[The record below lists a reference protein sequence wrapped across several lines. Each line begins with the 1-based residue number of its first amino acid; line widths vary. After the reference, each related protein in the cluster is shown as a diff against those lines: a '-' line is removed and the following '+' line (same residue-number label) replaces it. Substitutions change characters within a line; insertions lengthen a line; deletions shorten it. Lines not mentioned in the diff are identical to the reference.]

1 MSANDPS
8 QPVHL
13 SPMAVHRRLQSGLA
27 EAVVSR
33 AGIRHEGL
41 NAFLRQSLAG
51 TDPAKGAL
59 VSEQLFQAAPGYVS
73 SGKSPHQL
81 SALLHPRTIEA
92 ITQTPDAALRFD
104 YPAYAHQLK
113 TWELLS
119 GTDPQSVLVSSG
131 TGSGKTE
138 CFLVPMLDD
147 LVRSSEAEGQLT
159 GVRALMLYPLNALI
173 ASQEKRLTAW
183 TKPLVGDV
191 RFALY
196 NGLMGTARKSSRD
209 KAEHEIPH
217 QVLYR
222 ETLRA
227 NPPPI
232 LVTNQTMLEY
242 MTIRREDR
250 PILDA
255 SRGKLRWIVIDEAH
269 SYIGS
274 AAAELSLLLRRVMN
288 AFDVTPDQVR
298 FVATS
303 ATIGSADD
311 AEAVASLQRFLSDIA
326 GVPLERTHVV
336 IGKPQPVDISKVLTA
351 SDDPAARQVAELLE
365 KRPQTISAL
374 SSVTTA
380 AEKIL
385 LDLSAHNAN
394 EAKPIL
400 PMRAHSFTRAIPGL
414 WSCINPGCSGEAK
427 PAGWPFGPLLFE
439 QRDSCPHCQS
449 MVFEVQS
456 CADCGEPYLPADD
469 MGDRLLPRRSAQDAD
484 EFRENSYRDQ
494 DHDDA
499 ESEVEEQQSEA
510 IGHPRL
516 IAINPQTSST
526 PVGFDVASGEFSDG
540 TGHFHLSQLYEGR
553 CPACLGNKRHGRPAM
568 LPFRFGTPFLT
579 QNAAPIL
586 LEGVSPH
593 QADHALPFDG
603 RQLISFSDSR
613 QGTARFA
620 ANIETTGERGFVRGF
635 IYHAVQKAAQGA
647 ALSDE
652 AREDLLKKR
661 AKLASFVEEMP
672 SFKDDI
678 AKIDAELKG
687 AGGSGIPWKDLV
699 SALASEPTIG
709 MMAKVWDLDRSE
721 RFHDNREALARFMLL
736 REMARRPRNA
746 NAMET
751 LGLARLRFPDIER
764 IGKDKLPEIVAA
776 KGYGIE
782 DWRDFL
788 YFLIDYLRG
797 QFAVDIDDGDARW
810 MPGRAR
816 PRSIIGPDQPP
827 GAKRD
832 LVWPSVN
839 TKGRQ
844 TDSVL
849 LLATALTLDLSSA
862 KDRHDINQ
870 LLRTAWDH
878 LTPLLA
884 GVGGT
889 FSLRLEK
896 AAEIEAVAKA
906 WQCPLTRRVLPRL
919 MFGRSPN
926 LVSSG
931 IGRFDGKM
939 VTEVEFP
946 KLPQSRPLSSQAKQ
960 QLTAWLAE
968 NEAVATLRG
977 AHLWTDIHDQAA
989 LATPYLRA
997 EEHSAQQPPHRLRDF
1012 EEQFKQGD
1020 INLLACSTT
1029 MEMGVDIGSIEAVLM
1044 TNVPPSIANYNQ
1056 RAGRAGRR
1064 GQGFSTSLT
1073 IARNTPLELETFADP
1088 ASYLA
1093 RKLASPRV
1101 SLDSDRIAQRHAN
1114 AYLLAQWFREV
1125 DGEFART
1132 KTGDFFGCRA
1142 DLQAFEGLPPVDA
1155 FCEWIRLPTTAASTD
1170 AGLKRLLKSTGL
1182 EFDTE
1187 IREHTAVMFEQE
1199 TANFQRT
1206 WQRLKRDAEALDGPA
1221 KKAIEFQARR
1231 LCKEFLLKE
1240 LANRS
1245 LIPGSGFPTSVVPFD
1260 TLCAETQKAQERHRS
1275 DEEGVRD
1282 RRYEC
1287 PTRNADIAIREYA
1300 PGAEVVVDGLVWKS
1314 AGVTLNWL
1322 SPIDSGQR
1330 EPQNLRWAWWCN
1342 QCGGAGSDHQMPECC
1357 DHCGDPNVKTEQFL
1371 EPAGFRVD
1379 WNAQPHAD
1387 TDQAVYIEPKS
1398 PKVSVGDALWQ
1409 PLLQPESGRIRASH
1423 DGYIYHHSRG
1433 PNDRGYEICLECG
1446 RAGEASTDALKDHW
1460 PLTPRDKKAI
1470 DRCPGNDQGYA
1481 ITRALAFG
1489 HEVLTDVVELQ
1500 LPGLATDGAA
1510 WALGAALRE
1519 SLARWLG
1526 IEPREL
1532 GISVTAR
1539 DGQLGRKTPSFYLFD
1554 EASGGAGYAPRL
1566 LDDIHHV
1573 FERASHVLDCPKECE
1588 MGCSACVLAPDLY
1601 KQQGRLDRRAALSSV
1616 RAFLEKNAELPAED
1630 RAVADAKA
1638 VSDAANTILLR
1649 ARSGDSVTAFLP
1661 EAFDLAELSS
1671 VKMRSFFSS
1680 ASARGVPVTL
1690 VLSRKSFDNLAEVE
1704 RRFFR
1709 DAAVR
1714 NDFRLGLGQAESGPF
1729 GNHRIAELIS
1739 AGGATAFFSRDAN
1752 ALQPGER
1759 WGVGETHAVVAGSI
1773 NPPTSFT
1780 VIAADDLE
1788 RQIAPGDKVEVML
1801 GFGQCPVG
1809 QFGKRFGAKLKQH
1822 MEAAGIWRP
1831 GQLVRISYS
1840 DRYLNA
1846 PLPMLL
1852 FLRTCEALS
1861 VELKGGDTVEVDVV
1875 VQPLKKDRVPYRIF
1889 NDWDH
1894 EGDREE
1900 VAQILGEKFG
1910 LDVALEVTNDAMH
1923 GRKLELEYT
1932 DGTKAIVL
1940 LDQGFGYWRIAG
1952 NSPRHNFSAGPAVQ
1966 ASDLSWSNAAVSG
1979 TGESY
1984 FAVTK
1989 Q

>member
-1 MSANDPS
+1 MAASNTSPFS
-8 QPVHL
+8 RS
-13 SPMAVHRRLQSGLA
+13 SPMEVHQRLRTGLA
-27 EAVVSR
+27 EAIVSR

-41 NAFLRQSLAG
+41 NAFLRRNLAG
-51 TDPAKGAL
+51 AEPAKGGL
-59 VSEQLFQAAPGYVS
+59 LSEQLFQAAPGYVS
-73 SGKSPHQL
+73 SGKRPDQL
-81 SALLHPRTIEA
+81 QTLLHARTIDA
-92 ITQTPDAALRFD
+92 ITQTSVADLRFD
-104 YPAYAHQLK
+104 YPAYTHQLE
-113 TWELLS
+113 TWQLLS
-119 GTDPQSVLVSSG
+119 ADDPQSVLVSSG

-147 LVRSSEAEGQLT
+147 LVRETETEGALT

-183 TKPLVGDV
+183 TKPLRGDV

-196 NGLMGTARKSSRD
+196 NGLMGTARKSNRD

-250 PILDA
+250 PILEA

-311 AEAVASLQRFLSDIA
+311 EKAREDLQRFLADIA
-326 GVPLERTHVV
+326 GVPLDRAHVV
-336 IGKPQPVDISKVLTA
+336 VGKPQPVDLSKVLTA
-351 SDDPAARQVAELLE
+351 SDDPAAQTIAEKLE
-365 KRPQTISAL
+365 REPQTLASLRTLAPN
-374 SSVTTA
+374 
-380 AEKIL
+380 AEQIL
-385 LDLSAHNAN
+385 LDLSAHNAS
-394 EAKPIL
+394 EAKPVL

-414 WSCINPGCSGEAK
+414 WTCINPACSGDMRAQD
-427 PAGWPFGPLLFE
+427 WPFGTILFE
-439 QRDSCPHCQS
+439 QRDQCPHCQS
-449 MVFEVQS
+449 MVFEIQN
-456 CADCGEPYLPADD
+456 CLDCGEPFLPADD
-469 MGDRLLPRRSAQDAD
+469 LGDRIQPRGSDHDAD
-484 EFRENSYRDQ
+484 EFREDSYRER
-494 DHDDA
+494 DHDDDD
-499 ESEVEEQQSEA
+499 EEEQHEG

-516 IAINPQTSST
+516 IAINPKPDAKAT
-526 PVGFDVASGEFSDG
+526 GFDVTSGEFTGES
-540 TGHFHLSQLYEGR
+540 GHFHLTQLDEGR
-553 CPACLGNKRHGRPAM
+553 CPSCLGNKRRGRPAVF
-568 LPFRFGTPFLT
+568 PFRFGTPFLT

-586 LEGVSPH
+586 LEGVSAQ

-620 ANIETTGERGFVRGF
+620 ANIETNGERGFVRGF
-635 IYHAVQKAAQGA
+635 IYHAVQKAAQGDDLTEERKEELLSKRA
-647 ALSDE
+647 AL
-652 AREDLLKKR
+652 AGLV
-661 AKLASFVEEMP
+661 AEMP
-672 SFKDDI
+672 AFRDDI
-678 AKIDAELKG
+678 AKIDAELGGG
-687 AGGSGIPWKDLV
+687 AAAGVRWTDLV
-699 SALASEPTIG
+699 SALAAEPAIG

-736 REMARRPRNA
+736 RELARRPRNA

-764 IGKDKLPEIVAA
+764 IGQNKLPQTVAQ
-776 KGYGIE
+776 KGYSIE

-788 YFLIDYLRG
+788 YYMVDYLRG
-797 QFAVDIDDGDARW
+797 QFALEVDDGDARW

-816 PRSIIGPDQPP
+816 PRNVIGPDQPP

-832 LVWPSVN
+832 LSWPTVN
-839 TKGRQ
+839 SKGRQ
-844 TDSVL
+844 PDSIL
-849 LLATALTLDLSSA
+849 LLAAALNLDLSA
-862 KDRHDINQ
+862 ERGRHEINQ
-870 LLRTAWDH
+870 LMRAAWVQ
-878 LTPLLA
+878 LAPLLS

-889 FSLRLEK
+889 YSLRLEK
-896 AAEIEAVAKA
+896 TAEIEAVGKA

-919 MFGRSPN
+919 VFGRSPN
-926 LVSSG
+926 LVSA
-931 IGRFDGKM
+931 GKM
-939 VTEVEFP
+939 FASQSAGELEFP
-946 KLPQSRPLSSQAKQ
+946 RLPQTRPLLSVERQEIA
-960 QLTAWLAE
+960 AWLAADE
-968 NEAVATLRG
+968 KVSVLRERG
-977 AHLWTDIHDQAA
+977 IWMNWHDQAA

-997 EEHSAQQPPHRLRDF
+997 EEHSAQQPPQRLRDF
-1012 EEQFKQGD
+1012 EEQFKAGD

-1073 IARNTPLELETFADP
+1073 IARNTPLDLETFADP
-1088 ASYLA
+1088 AGYLR

-1132 KTGDFFGCRA
+1132 KTGDFFGCRS
-1142 DLQAFEGLPPVDA
+1142 DLRPFEGLAPVDA
-1155 FCEWIRLPTTAASTD
+1155 FCEWLGLPTTASDTEK
-1170 AGLKRLLKSTGL
+1170 GLQRLLRGTGL
-1182 EFDTE
+1182 EYDTE
-1187 IREHTAVMFEQE
+1187 IRQHSAEMFAEE
-1199 TANFQRT
+1199 TANFRRT
-1206 WQRLKRDAEALDGPA
+1206 WQRLKADADALDGPA

-1260 TLCAETQKAQERHRS
+1260 TLCAETQKAQERNRS
-1275 DEEGVRD
+1275 DEEGARD

-1330 EPQNLRWAWWCN
+1330 EPQNLRWAWWCAH
-1342 QCGGAGSDHQMPECC
+1342 CGGAGSDHQMPDHC
-1357 DHCGDPNVKTEQFL
+1357 DHCGERNITIEQFL

-1423 DGYIYHHSRG
+1423 EGYIYHHSRG
-1433 PNDRGYEICLECG
+1433 PNDKGYEICLECG
-1446 RAGEASTDALKDHW
+1446 RAGDAGTDALKDHR
-1460 PLTPRDKKAI
+1460 PLTPRDKRAI
-1470 DRCPGNDQGYA
+1470 DRCPGNDEGYA
-1481 ITRALAFG
+1481 ITGALALG
-1489 HEVLTDVVELQ
+1489 HEVLTDVVEVQ
-1500 LPGLATDGAA
+1500 LPGLESDGAA

-1532 GISVTAR
+1532 GISVAAR
-1539 DGQLGRKTPSFYLFD
+1539 GGKLGRKAPSVYLFD

-1566 LDDIHHV
+1566 LDDLYHV
-1573 FERASHVLDCPKECE
+1573 FDRAAHVLDCPKECE
-1588 MGCSACVLAPDLY
+1588 MGCSACVLAADLY
-1601 KQQGRLDRRAALSSV
+1601 KQQGRLDRRSALAAV
-1616 RAFLEKNAELPAED
+1616 RAFLETNAELPEQD
-1630 RAVADAKA
+1630 RAVADARA
-1638 VSDAANTILLR
+1638 INDAANTILLR
-1649 ARSGDSVTAFLP
+1649 ARSGDSISIFLP
-1661 EAFDLAELSS
+1661 ATFDLAQLTST
-1671 VKMRSFFSS
+1671 KMRSFFSA

-1690 VLSRKSFDNLAEVE
+1690 VFDPKSFVILEEVE
-1704 RRFFR
+1704 RKFLRDTSVRFEF
-1709 DAAVR
+1709 ALA
-1714 NDFRLGLGQAESGPF
+1714 LGTVENGPF
-1729 GNHRIAELIS
+1729 ESKRLAELVS
-1739 AGGATAFFSRDAN
+1739 TDRVTGFFSRDVN
-1752 ALQPGER
+1752 AAQPGER
-1759 WGVGETHAVVAGSI
+1759 WGVGDTHAVVAGTLDA
-1773 NPPTSFT
+1773 PTPISP
-1780 VIAADDLE
+1780 ISPDDLE
-1788 RQIAPGDKVEVML
+1788 RQVAAGDQVELMQ

-1809 QFGKRFGAKLKQH
+1809 QFGKRFGVKLKQQ
-1822 MEAAGIWRP
+1822 MEAAGVWKP
-1831 GQLVRISYS
+1831 SSLVRIAYT

-1861 VELKGGDTVEVDVV
+1861 ADLKADSPVEVDIL
-1875 VQPLKKDRVPYRIF
+1875 VQPLKKDRPPHKIF
-1889 NDWDH
+1889 HDWEYED
-1894 EGDREE
+1894 DRAE
-1900 VAQILGEKFG
+1900 VAELLGEKFG
-1910 LDVALEVTNDAMH
+1910 LDVELQVTENSDH
-1923 GRKLELEYT
+1923 GRKLELEYA
-1932 DGTKAIVL
+1932 DGEKVLVL
-1940 LDQGFGYWRIAG
+1940 LDQGFGYWRVAG
-1952 NSPRHNFSAGPAVQ
+1952 SPPRHDFRSAPAAQ
-1966 ASDLSWSNAAVSG
+1966 ASELMRSSTAVCG
-1979 TGESY
+1979 VGESY
-1984 FAVTK
+1984 YAVKRVTK
-1989 Q
+1989 

>member
-1 MSANDPS
+1 MPEIEPN
-8 QPVHL
+8 QLKRL
-13 SPMAVHRRLQSGLA
+13 SPMDVHRRLRSGLS

-41 NAFLRQSLAG
+41 NAFLRRSLADA
-51 TDPAKGAL
+51 DPAKGGL
-59 VSEQLFQAAPGYVS
+59 LSDQLFQAAPGYVS
-73 SGKSPHQL
+73 SEKRPDEL

-92 ITQTPDAALRFD
+92 ITKTPDVDLRFD

-119 GTDPQSVLVSSG
+119 SDDPQSVLVSSG

-147 LVRSSEAEGQLT
+147 LVRESEGAGPLT

-183 TKPLVGDV
+183 TKPLGSDV

-196 NGLMGTARKSSRD
+196 NGLMGTARKVNRE

-255 SRGKLRWIVIDEAH
+255 SQGQLRWIIIDEAH

-311 AEAVASLQRFLSDIA
+311 AEAIASLQRFLADIA
-326 GVPLERTHVV
+326 GVPLERAHVV
-336 IGKPQPVDISKVLTA
+336 IGKPQPVDLSKVLSS
-351 SDDPAARQVAELLE
+351 SDDPAARSVAEKLE
-365 KRPQTISAL
+365 REPQTL
-374 SSVTTA
+374 SSLKVTA
-380 AEKIL
+380 SEAEKIL
-385 LDLSAHNAN
+385 LDLSAHNAS
-394 EAKPIL
+394 AKKPML

-414 WSCINPGCSGEAK
+414 WTCINSDCSGDQRPEN
-427 PAGWPFGPLLFE
+427 WPFGPVLFE
-439 QRDSCPHCQS
+439 QRDNCPTCDA
-449 MVFEVQS
+449 MVFEIQN
-456 CADCGEPYLPADD
+456 CLDCGEPFLPADD
-469 MGDRLLPRRSAQDAD
+469 LGDKIAPRGSGHDAD
-484 EFRENSYRDQ
+484 QFREDSYRDQ
-494 DHDDA
+494 DHD
-499 ESEVEEQQSEA
+499 EEEGEQDTGG

-516 IAINPQTSST
+516 IAINANPDATAT
-526 PVGFDVASGEFSDG
+526 AFDVASGEF
-540 TGHFHLSQLYEGR
+540 TGEAGKFHLTQLNEGR
-553 CPACLGNKRHGRPAM
+553 CPSCMGSKRRGRPAIF
-568 LPFRFGTPFLT
+568 PFRFGTPFLT

-586 LEGVSPH
+586 LEGVSPNEK
-593 QADHALPFDG
+593 AGHALPFDG

-620 ANIETTGERGFVRGF
+620 ANIETNGERGFVRGF
-635 IYHAVQKAAQGA
+635 IYHAAQKAAQGA
-647 ALSDE
+647 GLSAGE
-652 AREDLLKKR
+652 RQKLVEKR
-661 AKLASFVEEMP
+661 AVLAGLVNEMP
-672 SFKDDI
+672 AFKDDI
-678 AKIDAELKG
+678 AKIDAELSG
-687 AGGSGIPWKDLV
+687 AGGAGIPWMDLV
-699 SALASEPTIG
+699 SALASEPAIT
-709 MMAKVWDLDRSE
+709 MMARVWDVERSDRY
-721 RFHDNREALARFMLL
+721 HNDHQALARFMIL
-736 REMARRPRNA
+736 RELARRPRNA
-746 NAMET
+746 NAIET

-764 IGKDKLPEIVAA
+764 IGNEKLPQAVAE
-776 KGYGIE
+776 KGYAIE

-788 YFLIDYLRG
+788 YYLVDYLRG
-797 QFAVDIDDGDARW
+797 QFALDVDEADARW

-816 PRSIIGPDQPP
+816 PRNVIGPDQPP

-832 LVWPSVN
+832 LSWPSVN

-844 TDSVL
+844 PDAVL
-849 LLATALTLDLSSA
+849 LLAAALQLDLSA
-862 KDRHDINQ
+862 ARDRNEINQ
-870 LLRTAWDH
+870 LLALAWDH
-878 LTPLLA
+878 LSPVLS

-889 FSLRLEK
+889 FRLRLEK
-896 AAEIEAVAKA
+896 SAEIEAVAQA
-906 WQCPLTRRVLPRL
+906 WRCPLTRRVLPRL
-919 MFGRSPN
+919 VFGRSPN
-926 LVSSG
+926 LANGSG
-931 IGRFDGKM
+931 AFDGASISQI
-939 VTEVEFP
+939 EFP
-946 KLPQSRPLSSQAKQ
+946 QLPYTRPLTSSAKNE
-960 QLTAWLAE
+960 LTNWLTE
-968 NEAVATLRG
+968 NELVLSLREQ
-977 AHLWTDIHDQAA
+977 HLWTNWNDQAA
-989 LATPYLRA
+989 RATPYLRA
-997 EEHSAQQPPHRLRDF
+997 EEHSAQQPPHRLREF

-1073 IARNTPLELETFADP
+1073 IARNTPLDLETFADP
-1088 ASYLA
+1088 AGYLR

-1114 AYLLAQWFREV
+1114 AYLLAEWFREV

-1142 DLQAFEGLPPVDA
+1142 DLRPFEGVPPVDA
-1155 FCEWIRLPTTAASTD
+1155 FSEWLRLPATAALTEN
-1170 AGLKRLLKSTGL
+1170 GLGRLLKRTGL

-1187 IREHTAVMFEQE
+1187 IRQHTAVMFELE
-1199 TANFQRT
+1199 AENFRRT
-1206 WQRLKRDAEALDGPA
+1206 WQRLKDNSDALDGPG
-1221 KKAIEFQARR
+1221 KKAIDFQARR

-1260 TLCAETQKAQERHRS
+1260 TLCAETQKAQERNRN
-1275 DEEGVRD
+1275 DEEGTRN

-1330 EPQNLRWAWWCN
+1330 EPQNLRWAWWCD
-1342 QCGGAGSDHQMPECC
+1342 QCGGAGSDHQMPES
-1357 DHCGDPNVKTEQFL
+1357 CGNCGETNVNIEQFL

-1387 TDQAVYIEPKS
+1387 TDQAIYIEPKA
-1398 PKVSVGDALWQ
+1398 PKVSVGDSFWQ
-1409 PLLQPESGRIRASH
+1409 PLLQPVSGRVRASH

-1433 PNDRGYEICLECG
+1433 SSDNGYEICLECG
-1446 RAGEASTDALKDHW
+1446 RAGEAGSEALRDHR
-1460 PLTPRDKKAI
+1460 PLTPRDNRTSE
-1470 DRCPGNDQGYA
+1470 RCPGNDEGYA
-1481 ITRALAFG
+1481 ITRALALG
-1489 HEVLTDVVELQ
+1489 HEVLTDVVEIQ
-1500 LPGLATDGAA
+1500 LPGLESDGAA

-1519 SLARWLG
+1519 SLTRWLG

-1532 GISVTAR
+1532 GISVAAR
-1539 DGQLGRKTPSFYLFD
+1539 DGKLGRKVPSVYLFD
-1554 EASGGAGYAPRL
+1554 QASGGAGYAPRL
-1566 LDDIHHV
+1566 LDDIYLV
-1573 FERASHVLDCPKECE
+1573 FEKAARVLDCPKECE
-1588 MGCSACVLAPDLY
+1588 MGCSACVLAADLY
-1601 KQQGRLDRRAALSSV
+1601 KQQGRLDRTAALAAIQV
-1616 RAFLEKNAELPAED
+1616 FLETNSELPDAD

-1638 VSDAANTILLR
+1638 INDAANTILLR
-1649 ARSGDSVTAFLP
+1649 ARSGDSVAVFLP
-1661 EAFDLAELSS
+1661 ESFDLSELTSI
-1671 VKMRSFFSS
+1671 KMRSLFSS

-1690 VLSRKSFDNLAEVE
+1690 VLAPKTFEAFGEVE
-1704 RRFFR
+1704 RRFLR

-1714 NDFRLGLGQAESGPF
+1714 HEVRLSIGNAEPGESGSY
-1729 GNHRIAELIS
+1729 RIAELVAEKI
-1739 AGGATAFFSRDAN
+1739 TAFFTRDDIAIR
-1752 ALQPGER
+1752 PGER
-1759 WGVGETHAVVAGSI
+1759 WGVGENYAVVAG
-1773 NPPTSFT
+1773 T
-1780 VIAADDLE
+1780 VPVATPFSQLAADSLE
-1788 RQIAPGDKVEVML
+1788 RQVSPGDQIALMP
-1801 GFGQCPVG
+1801 GFGQCPVE
-1809 QFGKRFGAKLKQH
+1809 QFGKRFISKLKPN
-1822 MEAAGIWRP
+1822 MEAAGAWKP
-1831 GQLVRISYS
+1831 GKLAKIHYT

-1846 PLPMLL
+1846 PLPLLL
-1852 FLRTCEALS
+1852 FLRTCGALAADMKAP
-1861 VELKGGDTVEVDVV
+1861 ENLEVKIV
-1875 VQPLKKDRVPYRIF
+1875 VQPLKKERSPYRIF
-1889 NDWDH
+1889 DDW
-1894 EGDREE
+1894 EYEEDREK
-1900 VAQILGEKFG
+1900 VAKQLGEKFG
-1910 LDVALEVTNDAMH
+1910 LDVSLEVISSADH
-1923 GRKLELEYT
+1923 GRKIILEYEN
-1932 DGTKAIVL
+1932 GEKVLVL
-1940 LDQGFGYWRIAG
+1940 LDQGFGYFKTTSGRP
-1952 NSPRHNFSAGPAVQ
+1952 PRHDFRNPPAVQ
-1966 ASDLSWSNAAVSG
+1966 AGNLIRSDAVVSG

-1989 Q
+1989 PL

>member
-1 MSANDPS
+1 MTTDPLTRSAR
-8 QPVHL
+8 L
-13 SPMAVHRRLQSGLA
+13 SPMDVHRRLQTGLA

-41 NAFLRQSLAG
+41 NAFLRHHLAG
-51 TDPAKGAL
+51 NDPSNGAL
-59 VSEQLFQAAPGYVS
+59 LSEQLFQAAPGYVS
-73 SGKSPHQL
+73 SGKRPTELTQ
-81 SALLHPRTIEA
+81 LLHPRTVEA
-92 ITQTPDAALRFD
+92 IARTPDSAMRFD

-113 TWELLS
+113 TWELLGNS
-119 GTDPQSVLVSSG
+119 DPQSVLVSSG

-138 CFLVPMLDD
+138 CFLVPLLDD
-147 LVRSSEAEGQLT
+147 LVRTSEAEGQLT

-183 TKPLVGDV
+183 TKPLKGDV

-196 NGLMGTARKSSRD
+196 NGMMGTARKSSRD

-274 AAAELSLLLRRVMN
+274 AAAELALLLRRVMN

-326 GVPLERTHVV
+326 GVPLDRTHVV
-336 IGKPQPVDISKVLTA
+336 IGKQQPVDLSKVLTA
-351 SDDPAARQVAELLE
+351 SDDPAASVVAEMLE
-365 KRPQTISAL
+365 QKPQTINAL
-374 SSVTTA
+374 SSVA
-380 AEKIL
+380 SSAEKIL
-385 LDLSAHNAN
+385 LDLSAHNAQ
-394 EAKPIL
+394 EVRPVL

-414 WSCINPGCSGEAK
+414 WTCINRDCKGRTR
-427 PAGWPFGPLLFE
+427 PAGWPFGPILFD
-439 QRDSCPHCQS
+439 QKDSCPHCKS
-449 MVFEVQS
+449 LVFEIQS
-456 CADCGEPYLPADD
+456 CADCGEPFLPADD
-469 MGDRLLPRRSAQDAD
+469 LGDRIVPRTSDLDTD
-484 EFRENSYRDQ
+484 EFRENSYRDRDHEDDDEEAQQQ
-494 DHDDA
+494 DGIAHA
-499 ESEVEEQQSEA
+499 
-510 IGHPRL
+510 RL
-516 IAINPQTSST
+516 ITVNSQAQGT
-526 PVGFDVASGEFSDG
+526 PVGFEVITGELNDSEDRFAI
-540 TGHFHLSQLYEGR
+540 TQLNEGR
-553 CPACLGNKRHGRPAM
+553 CPACLSSKRHGRPAM

-586 LEGVSPH
+586 LEGVSP
-593 QADHALPFDG
+593 QDAEHALPFDG

-620 ANIETTGERGFVRGF
+620 ANIETNGERGFVRGF
-635 IYHAVQKAAQGA
+635 IYHAVQKAARGNAVAPERREELLGKRA
-647 ALSDE
+647 AL
-652 AREDLLKKR
+652 
-661 AKLASFVEEMP
+661 ASLVAEMP
-672 SFKDDI
+672 AFKDDI
-678 AKIDAELKG
+678 AKIDAELNG
-687 AGGSGIPWKDLV
+687 GGSAGIPWKDLV
-699 SALASEPTIG
+699 AALAAEPAIG

-736 REMARRPRNA
+736 RELARRPRNA

-751 LGLARLRFPDIER
+751 LGLARLRFPSIER
-764 IGKDKLPEIVAA
+764 IGPEKMPEIVAQ
-776 KGYGIE
+776 KGYTIQ

-788 YFLIDYLRG
+788 YYMVDYLRG
-797 QFAVDIDDGDARW
+797 QFALEVDDGDARW

-816 PRSIIGPDQPP
+816 PRNVIGPDQPP

-832 LVWPSVN
+832 ISWPTVN
-839 TKGRQ
+839 SKGRQ
-844 TDSVL
+844 PDSIL
-849 LLATALTLDLSSA
+849 LLAAALNLDLSSQR
-862 KDRHDINQ
+862 DRHDINQ
-870 LLRTAWDH
+870 LMREAWVQ
-878 LTPLLA
+878 LEQLLS

-889 FSLRLEK
+889 YSLRLEK
-896 AAEIEAVAKA
+896 TAEVEAVTKA

-919 MFGRSPN
+919 VFGRSAN
-926 LVSSG
+926 LISAGKVFASLPVS
-931 IGRFDGKM
+931 
-939 VTEVEFP
+939 EVEFP
-946 KLPQSRPLSSQAKQ
+946 RLPATRPFSAEDRKKI
-960 QLTAWLAE
+960 TTWLDAS
-968 NEAVATLRG
+968 EAVSMLRERG
-977 AHLWTDIHDQAA
+977 IWMNWHDQAA

-1029 MEMGVDIGSIEAVLM
+1029 MEMGVDIGSIEAVMM

-1073 IARNTPLELETFADP
+1073 IARDTPLDLETFADP

-1114 AYLLAQWFREV
+1114 AYLLAEWFREV

-1142 DLQAFEGLPPVDA
+1142 DLQPFQGLAPVDA
-1155 FCEWIRLPTTAASTD
+1155 FCEWVRLPSTAQKTE
-1170 AGLKRLLKSTGL
+1170 AGLQRLLKGTGL
-1182 EFDTE
+1182 AFDSE
-1187 IREHTAVMFEQE
+1187 VREHAADKFEEEAASFRQ
-1199 TANFQRT
+1199 T
-1206 WQRLKRDAEALDGPA
+1206 WQRLKDDIDALDGPA

-1231 LCKEFLLKE
+1231 LCKEYLLKE

-1245 LIPGSGFPTSVVPFD
+1245 LIPGSGFPTAVVPFD
-1260 TLCAETQKAQERHRS
+1260 TLCAETQKAQERHRP
-1275 DEEGVRD
+1275 DEEGTRD

-1330 EPQNLRWAWWCN
+1330 EPQNLRWAWWCD
-1342 QCGGAGSDHQMPECC
+1342 QCGGAGSDHQMPERCG
-1357 DHCGDPNVKTEQFL
+1357 HCGDPNVKTEQFL

-1398 PKVSVGDALWQ
+1398 PKVSVGDVFWQ
-1409 PLLQPESGRIRASH
+1409 PLLQPETGRIRASH
-1423 DGYIYHHSRG
+1423 NGYIYHHSRG
-1433 PNDRGYEICLECG
+1433 PNDKGYEICLECG
-1446 RAGEASTDALKDHW
+1446 RAGEAGTDALKDHW
-1460 PLTPRDKKAI
+1460 PLTPRDRKVI
-1470 DRCPGNDQGYA
+1470 DRCPGNDEGYA
-1481 ITRALAFG
+1481 ITRPLALG
-1489 HEVLTDVVELQ
+1489 HQVLTDVVEIQ
-1500 LPGLATDGAA
+1500 LPGLESDGAA
-1510 WALGAALRE
+1510 WAAGAALRE

-1532 GISVTAR
+1532 GISVAAR
-1539 DGQLGRKTPSFYLFD
+1539 GGPLGRRVPSIYLFD

-1566 LDDIHHV
+1566 LDDIYHV
-1573 FERASHVLDCPKECE
+1573 FERASRVLDCPKECE
-1588 MGCSACVLAPDLY
+1588 MGCSACVLAADLY
-1601 KQQGRLDRRAALSSV
+1601 KQQGKLDRRAALTAV
-1616 RAFLEKNAELPAED
+1616 QAFLAKNAELPAED
-1630 RAVADAKA
+1630 RAVPDAKA
-1638 VSDAANTILLR
+1638 VNDAANAILLR
-1649 ARSGDSVTAFLP
+1649 ARNGDSVTVFAP
-1661 EAFDLAELSS
+1661 DAFDLAELSS
-1671 VKMRSFFSS
+1671 IKMRSFFSS

-1690 VLSRKSFDNLAEVE
+1690 VLTPASFNNLGEVE
-1704 RRFFR
+1704 RRSLR
-1709 DAAVR
+1709 DAAIR
-1714 NDFRLGLGQAESGPF
+1714 NEFRLALGEAERGCF
-1729 GNHRIAELIS
+1729 GNHRIAELVSHDS
-1739 AGGATAFFSRDAN
+1739 AKGFFSRDEN
-1752 ALQPGER
+1752 AAQPGER
-1759 WGVGETHAVVAGSI
+1759 WGVGETHAVVAGRV
-1773 NPPTSFT
+1773 NPTPFT
-1780 VIAADDLE
+1780 LIAADDLE
-1788 RQIAPGDKVEVML
+1788 RQVAPGDKVEVML

-1822 MEAAGIWRP
+1822 MEAAGIWHP

-1852 FLRTCEALS
+1852 FLRTCEFLAT
-1861 VELKGGDTVEVDVV
+1861 ELKTANTVEVDII
-1875 VQPLKKDRVPYRIF
+1875 VQPLKKDRTPSYRIF
-1889 NDWDH
+1889 SDWDH
-1894 EGDREE
+1894 EDDRVD
-1900 VAQILGEKFG
+1900 VAQLLGEKLG
-1910 LDVALEVTNDAMH
+1910 LDVALTLTGNAIH
-1923 GRKLELEYT
+1923 GRKLELEYA
-1932 DGTKAIVL
+1932 DGRKVLVL
-1940 LDQGFGYWRIAG
+1940 LDQGFGYWRIPGDA
-1952 NSPRHNFSAGPAVQ
+1952 PRHDFRAAPAAQ
-1966 ASDLSWSNAAVSG
+1966 ASDLYRSTAAVSG

>member
-1 MSANDPS
+1 MTADDVS
-8 QPVHL
+8 QPTRL
-13 SPMAVHRRLQSGLA
+13 SPMDVHRRLQAALA

-41 NAFLRQSLAG
+41 NAFLRQNLAG
-51 TDPAKGAL
+51 TDPSKGAL
-59 VSEQLFQAAPGYVS
+59 LSEQLFQAAPGYVS
-73 SGKSPHQL
+73 SGKRPDELTS
-81 SALLHPRTIEA
+81 LLHPRTIDA
-92 ITQTPDAALRFD
+92 ITKTPDAELRFD
-104 YPAYAHQLK
+104 YPAYAHQLR
-113 TWELLS
+113 TWELL
-119 GTDPQSVLVSSG
+119 GNADPQSVLVSSG

-138 CFLVPMLDD
+138 CFLVPLLDD
-147 LVRSSEAEGQLT
+147 LVRASEAEGQLT

-183 TKPLVGDV
+183 TKPLTGDV

-196 NGLMGTARKSSRD
+196 NGLMGTARKSNRD
-209 KAEHEIPH
+209 KAEHDVPH

-250 PILDA
+250 KILDA
-255 SRGKLRWIVIDEAH
+255 SRGRLRWIVIDEAH

-336 IGKPQPVDISKVLTA
+336 IGKPQPVDLSKVLTA
-351 SDDPAARQVAELLE
+351 SDDPAARVVAEMLE
-365 KRPQTISAL
+365 KKPQTISSL
-374 SSVTTA
+374 SSVTTS

-394 EAKPIL
+394 AIRPVL

-414 WSCINPGCSGEAK
+414 WTCINPDCTGGTR
-427 PAGWPFGPLLFE
+427 PDGWPFGPVLFD
-439 QRDSCPHCQS
+439 QKDSCPHCQS
-449 MVFEVQS
+449 LMFEIQS
-456 CADCGEPYLPADD
+456 CPDCGEPFLPADD
-469 MGDRLLPRRSAQDAD
+469 LGDRVLPRRSDQDTD
-484 EFRENSYRDQ
+484 EFRENSYRDR
-494 DHDDA
+494 DHDDD
-499 ESEVEEQQSEA
+499 EEEERQPDG

-516 IAINPQTSST
+516 IAINAQSQST
-526 PVGFDVASGEFSDG
+526 PVGFDVVSGEMADDTTQFSL
-540 TGHFHLSQLYEGR
+540 TQLNEGR
-553 CPACLGNKRHGRPAM
+553 CPACLSNKRHGRPAM
-568 LPFRFGTPFLT
+568 LSFRFGTPFLT

-593 QADHALPFDG
+593 QAEHALPFDG

-620 ANIETTGERGFVRGF
+620 ANIETNGERGFVRGF
-635 IYHAVQKAAQGA
+635 IYHAVQKVAQG
-647 ALSDE
+647 SDLPE
-652 AREDLLKKR
+652 EKRQDLLQRR
-661 AKLASFVEEMP
+661 ARYAKFVQEDP

-678 AKIDAELKG
+678 AKIDAELN
-687 AGGSGIPWKDLV
+687 GGSAAGIAWKDLV

-721 RFHDNREALARFMLL
+721 RYHDDREALARFMLL
-736 REMARRPRNA
+736 RELARRPRNA

-764 IGKDKLPEIVAA
+764 IGKEKLPEAVAA
-776 KGYGIE
+776 KGYSIE

-788 YFLIDYLRG
+788 YFMVDYLRSY
-797 QFAVDIDDGDARW
+797 FALDVDDGDARW

-816 PRSIIGPDQPP
+816 PRNVIGPDHPP
-827 GAKRD
+827 GSKRD
-832 LVWPSVN
+832 ILWPSVN
-839 TKGRQ
+839 TKGGQ
-844 TDSVL
+844 PTAVL
-849 LLATALTLDLSSA
+849 LLATALGLDISEPR
-862 KDRHDINQ
+862 DRHEINQ
-870 LLRTAWDH
+870 LLRTAWEQMG
-878 LTPLLA
+878 PLLS

-896 AAEIEAVAKA
+896 TAEIEAVTKT

-919 MFGRSPN
+919 VFGRSPN
-926 LVSSG
+926 LVTTG
-931 IGRFDGKM
+931 TGRFDGK
-939 VTEVEFP
+939 VVAEVEFP
-946 KLPQSRPLSSQAKQ
+946 KLPHTRPLNSEAKQ
-960 QLTAWLAE
+960 RLADWLADDE
-968 NEAVATLRG
+968 QVRSLRG
-977 AHLWTDIHDQAA
+977 LHLWTHLHDQAA

-1064 GQGFSTSLT
+1064 GQGFSASLT
-1073 IARNTPLELETFADP
+1073 IARNTPLDLETFADP

-1142 DLQAFEGLPPVDA
+1142 DLRPFEGLPPVDA
-1155 FCEWIRLPTTAASTD
+1155 FCEWVRLPTTAANTD
-1170 AGLKRLLKSTGL
+1170 AGLTRLLKGTGL

-1187 IREHTAVMFEQE
+1187 IRDHTAAMFEQE
-1199 TANFQRT
+1199 AANFRRT
-1206 WQRLKRDAEALDGPA
+1206 WERLKDDADALDGPA

-1245 LIPGSGFPTSVVPFD
+1245 LIPGSGFPTAVVPFD
-1260 TLCAETQKAQERHRS
+1260 TLCAETQKAQERLRS
-1275 DEEGVRD
+1275 DEEGTRD

-1330 EPQNLRWAWWCN
+1330 EPQNLRWAWWCD
-1342 QCGGAGSDHQMPECC
+1342 QCGGAGSDHQMPERCN
-1357 DHCGDPNVKTEQFL
+1357 HCGDPNVKTEQFL

-1409 PLLQPESGRIRASH
+1409 PLLQPTSGRIRASH

-1433 PNDRGYEICLECG
+1433 PNDKGYEICLECG
-1446 RAGEASTDALKDHW
+1446 RAAEAGTDALKDHW

-1481 ITRALAFG
+1481 ITRALALG
-1489 HEVLTDVVELQ
+1489 HEVLTDVVEVQ
-1500 LPGLATDGAA
+1500 LPGLESDGAA

-1532 GISVTAR
+1532 GISVAAR
-1539 DGQLGRKTPSFYLFD
+1539 DGQLGRKAPSVYLFD

-1566 LDDIHHV
+1566 LDDIYHV

-1601 KQQGRLDRRAALSSV
+1601 KQQGRLDRNAALIAV
-1616 RAFLEKNAELPAED
+1616 RAFLDTNAELPEED

-1638 VSDAANTILLR
+1638 VNDAANTILLR
-1649 ARSGDSVTAFLP
+1649 ARSGDSVTVFLP
-1661 EAFDLAELSS
+1661 DAFDLAELSS
-1671 VKMRSFFSS
+1671 IKMRSLFSS
-1680 ASARGVPVTL
+1680 VSARGVPMTL
-1690 VLSRKSFDNLAEVE
+1690 VLSRKSFDSLAEVE
-1704 RRFFR
+1704 RRFLR
-1709 DAAVR
+1709 DTAVR
-1714 NDFRLGLGQAESGPF
+1714 NDFRLAMGEAAGGRF
-1729 GNHRIAELIS
+1729 GNHRIAELVS
-1739 AGGATAFFSRDAN
+1739 QDGAKGFFSRDENTA
-1752 ALQPGER
+1752 QPGER
-1759 WGVGETHAVVAGSI
+1759 WGVGETHAVVAGSV
-1773 NPPTSFT
+1773 NPPTPFT
-1780 VIAADDLE
+1780 LIAADDLE
-1788 RQIAPGDKVEVML
+1788 RQVAPGDKVEVML

-1809 QFGKRFGAKLKQH
+1809 QFGKRFGAKLKQQ
-1822 MEAAGIWRP
+1822 MEAAGIWHP

-1852 FLRTCEALS
+1852 FLRTCEALAA
-1861 VELKGGDTVEVDVV
+1861 ELKAGDTVEVDVV

-1894 EGDREE
+1894 EGDRED
-1900 VAQILGEKFG
+1900 VAQFLGEKLG
-1910 LDVALEVTNDAMH
+1910 LDVALEVTDSAIH
-1923 GRKLELEYT
+1923 GRKLELEYA
-1932 DGTKAIVL
+1932 DGSKAIIL
-1940 LDQGFGYWRIAG
+1940 LDQGFGYWRIVG
-1952 NSPRHNFSAGPAVQ
+1952 NPPRHDFRAAPAAQ
-1966 ASDLSWSNAAVSG
+1966 ASDLSRSNAAVSG

-1984 FAVTK
+1984 FAVARR
-1989 Q
+1989 

>member
-1 MSANDPS
+1 MIADDMSP
-8 QPVHL
+8 PIRL
-13 SPMAVHRRLQSGLA
+13 SPMDVHRRLQAGLA

-41 NAFLRQSLAG
+41 NAFLRSNLAS
-51 TDPAKGAL
+51 TDLSNGAL
-59 VSEQLFQAAPGYVS
+59 LSEQLFQAAPGYVS
-73 SGKSPHQL
+73 SGKRPDELVS
-81 SALLHPRTIEA
+81 LLHDRTIQA
-92 ITQTPDAALRFD
+92 ITRTPDQDLRFD

-113 TWELLS
+113 AWQLLGS
-119 GTDPQSVLVSSG
+119 SDPQSVLVSSG

-138 CFLVPMLDD
+138 CFLVPLLDD
-147 LVRSSEAEGQLT
+147 LVRASEVEGQLT
-159 GVRALMLYPLNALI
+159 GVRALLLYPLNALI
-173 ASQEKRLTAW
+173 ASQEKRLSAW
-183 TKPLVGDV
+183 TKPLNGDV

-196 NGLMGTARKSSRD
+196 NGLMGTARKSNRD
-209 KAEHEIPH
+209 KAEHEVPH

-250 PILDA
+250 KILDA
-255 SRGKLRWIVIDEAH
+255 SKGKLRWIVIDEAH

-274 AAAELSLLLRRVMN
+274 AAAELSLLLRRVMK
-288 AFDVTPDQVR
+288 AFEVTPDQVR

-311 AEAVASLQRFLSDIA
+311 PEAVASLQRFLSDIA
-326 GVPLERTHVV
+326 GAPLVRTHVV
-336 IGKPQPVDISKVLTA
+336 IGKPQPVDLSRVESVSA
-351 SDDPAARQVAELLE
+351 DPAARLVAEMLE
-365 KRPQTISAL
+365 EKPQTL
-374 SSVTTA
+374 SSLSTVAGA
-380 AEKIL
+380 AEKVL
-385 LDLSAHNAN
+385 LDLAAHNAK
-394 EAKPIL
+394 ESKPVL

-414 WSCINPGCSGEAK
+414 WTCINSDCVGGTRPK
-427 PAGWPFGPLLFE
+427 DWPFGPVLFQE
-439 QRDSCPHCQS
+439 TDSCPHCRS
-449 MVFEVQS
+449 LVFEIQS
-456 CADCGEPYLPADD
+456 CPDCGEPFLPADD
-469 MGDRLLPRRSAQDAD
+469 MGNKILPRRSDKDAD
-484 EFRENSYRDQ
+484 EFREQSYRDR
-494 DHDDA
+494 DHEDDDD
-499 ESEVEEQQSEA
+499 EQNQTDGIAHS
-510 IGHPRL
+510 RL
-516 IAINPQTSST
+516 IAINAQPQANE
-526 PVGFDVASGEFSDG
+526 VEFDVVSGALADG
-540 TGHFHLSQLYEGR
+540 AAKVAITQLNEGR
-553 CPACLGNKRHGRPAM
+553 CPACLSSKRHGRPAM
-568 LPFRFGTPFLT
+568 LSFRFGTPFLT

-593 QADHALPFDG
+593 EADHALPFDG

-620 ANIETTGERGFVRGF
+620 ANIETNGERGFVRGF
-635 IYHAVQKAAQGA
+635 IYHAVQKAAHG
-647 ALSDE
+647 LSLPE
-652 AREDLLKKR
+652 EEREKLIEKR
-661 AKLASFVEEMP
+661 AKLASFVHEMP

-678 AKIDAELKG
+678 AKIDAELSGVG
-687 AGGSGIPWKDLV
+687 AVGIKWTDLT

-721 RFHDNREALARFMLL
+721 RYHDNREALARFMLL
-736 REMARRPRNA
+736 RELARRPRNA

-751 LGLARLRFPDIER
+751 LGLARLRFPAIER
-764 IGKDKLPEIVAA
+764 IGKDKLPEAVSA
-776 KGYGIE
+776 KGYMIE

-788 YFLIDYLRG
+788 YFMADYLRSY
-797 QFAVDIDDGDARW
+797 FALDVDDGDARW

-816 PRSIIGPDQPP
+816 PRNVIGPDQPP
-827 GAKRD
+827 GSKRD
-832 LVWPSVN
+832 IVWPSVN
-839 TKGRQ
+839 AKGTQ
-844 TDSVL
+844 PTAVH
-849 LLATALTLDLSSA
+849 LLATALGFDLSA
-862 KDRHDINQ
+862 QRDRHEINQ
-870 LLRTAWDH
+870 LLRTAWEH
-878 LTPLLA
+878 MTPLLE

-896 AAEIEAVAKA
+896 TAEVEAVTKA

-919 MFGRSPN
+919 VFGRSPN
-926 LVSSG
+926 LVTATTG
-931 IGRFDGKM
+931 KIDGRNA
-939 VTEVEFP
+939 ESIEFP
-946 KLPQSRPLSSQAKQ
+946 KLPHTRPLNRANKRVI
-960 QLTAWLAE
+960 ADWLVDNGVVRA
-968 NEAVATLRG
+968 LRERR
-977 AHLWTDIHDQAA
+977 LWTDIHDQAA

-1073 IARNTPLELETFADP
+1073 IARNTPLDLETFSDP

-1142 DLQAFEGLPPVDA
+1142 DLRPFEGVPPADA
-1155 FCEWIRLPTTAASTD
+1155 FCEWTRAPATKAATEV
-1170 AGLKRLLKSTGL
+1170 GLRQLLKGTGL
-1182 EFDTE
+1182 EFDNE
-1187 IREHTAVMFEQE
+1187 ICEYTAAMFEQE
-1199 TANFQRT
+1199 AASFRRT
-1206 WQRLKRDAEALDGPA
+1206 WQRLKEDVEALDGPA

-1245 LIPGSGFPTSVVPFD
+1245 LIPGSGFPTAVVPFD
-1260 TLCAETQKAQERHRS
+1260 TLCAETQRAQERLRS
-1275 DEEGVRD
+1275 DEEGARD

-1330 EPQNLRWAWWCN
+1330 EPQNLRWAWWCD
-1342 QCGGAGSDHQMPECC
+1342 QCGGAGSDHQMADCC
-1357 DHCGDPNVKTEQFL
+1357 PHCGDPNVKTEQFL

-1398 PKVSVGDALWQ
+1398 PKVSVGDVSWQ
-1409 PLLQPESGRIRASH
+1409 PLLQPGTGRVRASH

-1433 PNDRGYEICLECG
+1433 PNDKGYEICLECG
-1446 RAGEASTDALKDHW
+1446 RAAEAGTNALKEHK
-1460 PLTPRDKKAI
+1460 PLTPRDRKAA

-1481 ITRALAFG
+1481 ITRALALG
-1489 HEVLTDVVELQ
+1489 HEVLTDVVEVQ
-1500 LPGLATDGAA
+1500 LPGLESDGAA

-1532 GISVTAR
+1532 GISVVAR
-1539 DGQLGRKTPSFYLFD
+1539 EGELGRKAPSIYIFD

-1566 LDDIHHV
+1566 LDDIFHL
-1573 FERASHVLDCPKECE
+1573 FERASHILDCPRECE
-1588 MGCSACVLAPDLY
+1588 MGCSACVLAPDLHQ
-1601 KQQGRLDRRAALSSV
+1601 QQGRLDRRAALTAV
-1616 RAFLEKNAELPAED
+1616 QAFLEKNAELPEEE
-1630 RAVADAKA
+1630 RATADAKA
-1638 VSDAANTILLR
+1638 VNDAANALMLR
-1649 ARSGDSVTAFLP
+1649 ARGGDSITVLLP
-1661 EAFDLAELSS
+1661 DAFDLAELSS
-1671 VKMRSFFSS
+1671 VKMRSLFSS
-1680 ASARGVPVTL
+1680 ASARGIPVTL
-1690 VLSRKSFDNLAEVE
+1690 VLSPSSFGNLAEVE
-1704 RRFFR
+1704 RRSLR
-1709 DAAVR
+1709 DAAIR
-1714 NDFRLGLGQAESGPF
+1714 NDLHLGLGLAEGGPSG
-1729 GNHRIAELIS
+1729 NCRIAELVS
-1739 AGGATAFFSRDAN
+1739 PAGTMAFFSLDKSA
-1752 ALQPGER
+1752 AQPGER
-1759 WGVGETHAVVAGSI
+1759 WGVGESHAVVVGSVASQ
-1773 NPPTSFT
+1773 TSFAP
-1780 VIAADDLE
+1780 ISPDDLE
-1788 RQIAPGDKVEVML
+1788 RQVAPGDQVEVMQ
-1801 GFGQCPVG
+1801 GFGQCPIT
-1809 QFGKRFGAKLKQH
+1809 QFGNRFGTKLKQQ
-1822 MEAAGIWRP
+1822 MEAAGIWHP
-1831 GQLVRISYS
+1831 GALVRISYS

-1852 FLRTCEALS
+1852 FLRTCEFLAAA
-1861 VELKGGDTVEVDVV
+1861 LKGDATVEVDIV

-1894 EGDREE
+1894 EGDRED
-1900 VAQILGEKFG
+1900 VVQLLGDKLG
-1910 LDVALEVTNDAMH
+1910 LDVAIEVTASGMH
-1923 GRKLELEYT
+1923 GRKLELEYAN
-1932 DGTKAIVL
+1932 GSKAIVL

-1952 NSPRHNFSAGPAVQ
+1952 NLPRYDFNAAPAVQ
-1966 ASDLSWSNAAVSG
+1966 ASALFGLSATVSG

-1989 Q
+1989 K